1 MKDRL
6 ELDDILAGIIGITE
20 SDGDRHTYYNPPP
33 SVKMRYPA
41 IKYSLSNI
49 VSKYANNGVYILA
62 PTYELI
68 LIDEDPDTKYL
79 IPILQI
85 PQCRFNRFYRA
96 DNLNHWVF
104 TINNN

>member
-1 MKDRL
+1 MKSRL

-33 SVKMRYPA
+33 SVRMRYPA

-49 VSKYANNGVYILA
+49 ASKYANNGVYNAA

-68 LIDEDPDTKYL
+68 LIDDDPDTQYL
-79 IPILQI
+79 VPLMHL
-85 PQCRFNRFYRA
+85 PQCRFNRYYRV

>member
-6 ELDDILAGIIGITE
+6 ELDEILAGIIGITE

-33 SVKMRYPA
+33 SVRMRYPA
-41 IKYSLSNI
+41 IKYSLSNV
-49 VSKYANNGVYILA
+49 VSKYANNGVYNIA
-62 PTYELI
+62 PLYEVI
-68 LIDEDPDTKYL
+68 LIDEDVDSQYL
-79 IPILQI
+79 RPLLQI
-85 PQCRFNRFYRA
+85 PQCKFNRFYRA

>member
-33 SVKMRYPA
+33 SVRMRYPA
-41 IKYSLSNI
+41 IKYSLSNV
-49 VSKYANNGVYILA
+49 VSKYANNGVYNLA
-62 PTYELI
+62 PLYEVI
-68 LIDEDPDTKYL
+68 LIDEEIDTPYL
-79 IPILQI
+79 IPILRL
-85 PQCRFNRFYRA
+85 PQCKFNRFYIA

>member
-1 MKDRL
+1 MKSRL
-6 ELDDILAGIIGITE
+6 ELDDVLAGIIGITE

-33 SVKMRYPA
+33 SVRMRYPA

-49 VSKYANNGVYILA
+49 ASKYANNGVYNAA
-62 PTYELI
+62 PVYEMI
-68 LIDEDPDTKYL
+68 LIDEDPDSPYL
-79 IPILQI
+79 MSLTQL
-85 PQCRFNRFYRA
+85 PQCRFNRYYRA

>member
-1 MKDRL
+1 MKSRL

-33 SVKMRYPA
+33 SVRMRYPA
-41 IKYSLSNI
+41 IKYSLSGI
-49 VSKYANNGVYILA
+49 ASKYANNGVYNAA

-68 LIDEDPDTKYL
+68 LIDEDPDSQYL
-79 IPILQI
+79 IPLMHL
-85 PQCRFNRFYRA
+85 PQCRFNRHYKA
-96 DNLNHWVF
+96 ENLNHWVF

>member
-33 SVKMRYPA
+33 SVRMRYPA
-41 IKYSLSNI
+41 IKYSLSNAA
-49 VSKYANNGVYILA
+49 SKYANNGVYNVA
-62 PTYELI
+62 PTYEVI
-68 LIDEDPDTKYL
+68 LIDEEVDTQYL
-79 IPILQI
+79 IPMLHI
-85 PQCRFNRFYRA
+85 PQCRFNRFYIA
-96 DNLNHWVF
+96 EGLNHWVF